1 MAVRL
6 PRLDSARVFEVEER
20 LRDGFEELQNHRVLE
35 LARAFRDGE
44 AVSLPRLLE
53 KASFAG
59 RGYKTKE
66 PGNKKEFNPTTL
78 GTLGTFLNPENAPF
92 FRSSTVISDTKY
104 LLIPN
109 QTPWMKKWIK

>member
-66 PGNKKEFNPTTL
+66 PGNKKKFNPT
-78 GTLGTFLNPENAPF
+78 TLGTFLNPENAPF
-92 FRSSTVISDTKY
+92 SRSSTVIADTKI
-104 LLIPN
+104 LIMIPN

>member
-66 PGNKKEFNPTTL
+66 LGNKKEFNPT
-78 GTLGTFLNPENAPF
+78 TLGTFLNPENAPF
-92 FRSSTVISDTKY
+92 FRSSTVIADTKY
-104 LLIPN
+104 L
-109 QTPWMKKWIK
+109 

>member
-59 RGYKTKE
+59 RKTRE
-66 PGNKKEFNPTTL
+66 LGNKKEFNPT
-78 GTLGTFLNPENAPF
+78 GWITLGTFLNPENAPF
-92 FRSSTVISDTKY
+92 FRSSTMISDTKY
-104 LLIPN
+104 F
-109 QTPWMKKWIK
+109 

>member
-59 RGYKTKE
+59 RKTKE
-66 PGNKKEFNPTTL
+66 LGNKKEFNPTE
-78 GTLGTFLNPENAPF
+78 GIQSNGWITLGTFLNPENAPF
-92 FRSSTVISDTKY
+92 FRSSTMISDTKY
-104 LLIPN
+104 F
-109 QTPWMKKWIK
+109 